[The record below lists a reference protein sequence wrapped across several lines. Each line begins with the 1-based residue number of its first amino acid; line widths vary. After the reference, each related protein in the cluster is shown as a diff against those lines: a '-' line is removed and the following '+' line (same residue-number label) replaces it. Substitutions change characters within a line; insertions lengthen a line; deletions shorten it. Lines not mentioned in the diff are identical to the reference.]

1 MGCLRRLNAIKAL
14 PTRLPLLA
22 LLLLTCYIA
31 HGQSAGNTDFAI
43 LHGVVRDS
51 EGHLVQ
57 GAAVHLELQGSQ
69 TITVSTDGNGNYRCA
84 ELHTGIYS
92 LRAEKADV
100 GVASFGPV
108 HLREREMKQIDLV
121 LKKSDGAVASSFDK
135 PEFFDQPQFT
145 VAGVTN
151 TMNYGG
157 HGSDTVSRTSQSL
170 AKDVATLDRKTPPP
184 SGGASQTPDERS
196 LYDALER
203 DPANFEASYKLGIRL
218 ANAGKYR
225 EAVPHLEHA
234 HKIKPDDNESAYQ
247 LANVYAQLGEYDR
260 ASATARAVLGRQ
272 EKAEVHHL
280 LGDIEE
286 KQKNPLQAVRE
297 YQRAAEIDPSE
308 PNLFDWGAELLTH
321 RALEPAIEVF
331 TRGNRSFPG
340 SSRMLV
346 GLGVAWYASGSSDT
360 AAELVGKA
368 SDLNPADR
376 NPYIVL
382 GKMQVVNS
390 PEAKAILGRFE
401 RFLQLQPDDPL
412 ANYYYAVALKRSLPA
427 VAGNDDW
434 PRVESLL
441 QKAVQLDPKL
451 APAFLQLGILYEER
465 GDRARARVAYQ
476 KAIEA
481 DPQSGEAHYRLA
493 QVYRR
498 AGEGT
503 KAEAE
508 IRLYNEISRKSAEEQ
523 EQEAREIQQFV
534 YTLRDSRSAAP
545 RQ

>member
-69 TITVSTDGNGNYRCA
+69 TITVPTDGNGNYRCA

-100 GVASFGPV
+100 GIASFGPV

-121 LKKSDGAVASSFDK
+121 LRKSDGAVASSSDK

-170 AKDVATLDRKTPPP
+170 AKDVATLDRKIPPP
-184 SGGASQTPDERS
+184 SGGASQTPDEKS

-260 ASATARAVLGRQ
+260 ASATARTVLGRQ

-297 YQRAAEIDPSE
+297 YQRAAELDPSE

-331 TRGNRSFPG
+331 TRGNRSFPR
-340 SSRMLV
+340 SARMLV
-346 GLGVAWYASGSSDT
+346 GLGVAWYASGSSDS
-360 AAELVGKA
+360 AAEFVGKA
-368 SDLNPADR
+368 SDLNPGDR

-390 PEAKAILGRFE
+390 PEAKAILDRFE

-427 VAGNDDW
+427 AAGNDDW

-441 QKAVQLDPKL
+441 QTAVQLDPKL

-498 AGEGT
+498 AGDVT

-534 YTLRDSRSAAP
+534 YTLRDSRTAAP